1 MVLKDLRDYDEA
13 ETYFLKAIYFDST
26 YSLAM
31 RNLGDIY
38 LKQQKT
44 EKAILW
50 LEKARIADPKS
61 LYGLY
66 WLGRAHV
73 QNNNIQQG
81 IKCFLE
87 VLAEKPDL
95 PQVNHDL
102 GKAYF
107 ANRNYKKALDH
118 VQYALKRNS
127 SMIPYYI
134 TLSHIYDHMHQEKK
148 AFAALQDALT
158 IDRSVAEIY
167 IERGNIHKNAGR
179 FEDALKEY
187 NLAALIKPE
196 LWLSHYKS
204 GVALYYLTRLDEAE
218 TAFLKAEELQS
229 ENGSIYHFLGMVSLA
244 RDNNKAAENR
254 LLEAAELDDTNGD
267 IWFHLGEVQMR
278 TEQWEDAENS
288 LLKSYD
294 IDSYNSETLYS
305 LGQVYKKLGKLDR
318 SLEYLYK
325 FKEVEEFERNTESL
339 NKRIRLHP
347 NDITLRL
354 RLATLYEDQNRVDQ
368 AVPILRQAAYLGSI
382 EAENKLKTILEKI
395 RP

>member
-1 MVLKDLRDYDEA
+1 
-13 ETYFLKAIYFDST
+13 
-26 YSLAM
+26 
-31 RNLGDIY
+31 
-38 LKQQKT
+38 
-44 EKAILW
+44 
-50 LEKARIADPKS
+50 
-61 LYGLY
+61 
-66 WLGRAHV
+66 
-73 QNNNIQQG
+73 
-81 IKCFLE
+81 
-87 VLAEKPDL
+87 
-95 PQVNHDL
+95 
-102 GKAYF
+102 
-107 ANRNYKKALDH
+107 
-118 VQYALKRNS
+118 
-127 SMIPYYI
+127 
-134 TLSHIYDHMHQEKK
+134 MHQEKK

-218 TAFLKAEELQS
+218 TAFLKAEELKS

-294 IDSYNSETLYS
+294 INSYNSETLYS

-368 AVPILRQAAYLGSI
+368 AVSILRQAAYLGSI